1 MCRFICS
8 QGFTRTSLQIAGET
22 PHFLF
27 VQTRP
32 QEVPGKENKQTMKKR
47 LLLYW
52 FIASAAVVG
61 CSKYDDTKLWNSLD
75 GLTTRVE
82 RLEQQCDKMNENI
95 VALQIIVQS
104 LQTNDGIKTLTTLP
118 NGEGYTITFL
128 SGKTITIY
136 NGKDGK
142 NGLDGTNGKDGKDG
156 ANSNTPEI
164 SVKKDTDGIYYW
176 TVNGDWLIAD
186 GAKVRAAADNG
197 KDGKDGVDGANG
209 ITPQFKIEDGYWF
222 ISYDG
227 KENWEKLGKA
237 TGENGLNGKNGES
250 IFKYVSVN
258 AGYVQFTLND
268 ETETTIRLP
277 FATDTALTVTVK
289 NAGTLR
295 ELLTAEQKSTVSHL
309 IVKGEINEED
319 IKYINLMSVLNYLDL
334 SEAELKGYCKLNPF
348 GKDLLNRTFRTVI
361 WPRDCTNYSGIDF
374 AYCLNLEKLV
384 VLKDSSFIRPN
395 VIMGPVDNEG
405 CMNYSVDTL
414 IFSEGITTIG
424 DTYSDGTKKEG
435 STLTRFRVN
444 ILPSTLEF
452 VGTEILSQY
461 YVKLKHTTIIC
472 KAQIPPKPYLK
483 GFKPT
488 SFYDYYND
496 WNTFTLYV
504 PEQSVEAYRTADG
517 WKAFPNILP
526 IEGNINPEDIFTNY

>member
-1 MCRFICS
+1 M
-8 QGFTRTSLQIAGET
+8 
-22 PHFLF
+22 
-27 VQTRP
+27 
-32 QEVPGKENKQTMKKR
+32 
-47 LLLYW
+47 
-52 FIASAAVVG
+52 
-61 CSKYDDTKLWNSLD
+61 
-75 GLTTRVE
+75 
-82 RLEQQCDKMNENI
+82 
-95 VALQIIVQS
+95 
-104 LQTNDGIKTLTTLP
+104 
-118 NGEGYTITFL
+118 
-128 SGKTITIY
+128 
-136 NGKDGK
+136 
-142 NGLDGTNGKDGKDG
+142 
-156 ANSNTPEI
+156 
-164 SVKKDTDGIYYW
+164 
-176 TVNGDWLIAD
+176 
-186 GAKVRAAADNG
+186 
-197 KDGKDGVDGANG
+197 
-209 ITPQFKIEDGYWF
+209 
-222 ISYDG
+222 
-227 KENWEKLGKA
+227 
-237 TGENGLNGKNGES
+237 
-250 IFKYVSVN
+250 
-258 AGYVQFTLND
+258 
-268 ETETTIRLP
+268 
-277 FATDTALTVTVK
+277 
-289 NAGTLR
+289 
-295 ELLTAEQKSTVSHL
+295 
-309 IVKGEINEED
+309 
-319 IKYINLMSVLNYLDL
+319 NLMSVLNYLDL
-334 SEAELKGYCKLNPF
+334 SEVELKGYCKLNPF

-395 VIMGPVDNEG
+395 AIVGPADNEG

-424 DTYSDGTKKEG
+424 DTYSDGTKKEY

-461 YVKLKHTTIIC
+461 NVKLKHTTIIC

>member
-1 MCRFICS
+1 
-8 QGFTRTSLQIAGET
+8 
-22 PHFLF
+22 
-27 VQTRP
+27 
-32 QEVPGKENKQTMKKR
+32 MKKR

-52 FIASAAVVG
+52 IIASAAVVG

-75 GLTTRVE
+75 GLTSRVE

-128 SGKTITIY
+128 SGKTITIH

-142 NGLDGTNGKDGKDG
+142 NGLDGTNGKDGVDG
-156 ANSNTPEI
+156 ANGSTPEV
-164 SVKKDTDGIYYW
+164 SVKKDIDGIYYW
-176 TVNGDWLIAD
+176 TVNGEWLIAD
-186 GAKVRAAADNG
+186 GAKIRAAADNG

-227 KENWEKLGKA
+227 RENWEKLGKA

-277 FATDTALTVTVK
+277 FATDTALTVNVQ

-319 IKYINLMSVLNYLDL
+319 IKYMNLMSVLNYLDL
-334 SEAELKGYCKLNPF
+334 SEVELKGYCKLNPF

-395 VIMGPVDNEG
+395 AIVGPADNEG

-424 DTYSDGTKKEG
+424 DTYSDGTKKEY

-461 YVKLKHTTIIC
+461 NVKLKHTTIIC

>member
-1 MCRFICS
+1 
-8 QGFTRTSLQIAGET
+8 
-22 PHFLF
+22 
-27 VQTRP
+27 
-32 QEVPGKENKQTMKKR
+32 MKKR

-75 GLTTRVE
+75 GLTSRVE

-136 NGKDGK
+136 NGKDGA
-142 NGLDGTNGKDGKDG
+142 NGLDGTNGKDGADG
-156 ANSNTPEI
+156 VNGNTPEI
-164 SVKKDTDGIYYW
+164 SVKKDTDDIYYW
-176 TVNGDWLIAD
+176 TVNGEWLIAD

-227 KENWEKLGKA
+227 RENWEKLGKA

-277 FATDTALTVTVK
+277 FATDTALTVTVQ

-319 IKYINLMSVLNYLDL
+319 IKYMNLMSVLNYLDL

-361 WPRDCTNYSGIDF
+361 WPKDCTNYGGINLT
-374 AYCLNLEKLV
+374 YCLNLEKLV
-384 VLKDSSFIRPN
+384 VNKDSSRLDSSTPATGMLGN
-395 VIMGPVDNEG
+395 DR
-405 CMNYSVDTL
+405 CMNFSIDTL
-414 IFSEGITTIG
+414 VFSEGITTIA
-424 DTYSDGTKKEG
+424 DTYSTGSRSEY

-444 ILPSTLEF
+444 ILPSTLKY
-452 VGTEILSQY
+452 VGDEIFSQFIE
-461 YVKLKHTTIIC
+461 KLKHTTVIC
-472 KAQIPPKPYLK
+472 KAQIPPAIFYSKNHYRQ
-483 GFKPT
+483 PT
-488 SFYDYYND
+488 KFYDYYND

-526 IEGNINPEDIFTNY
+526 IEGNINPETISTNY